1 MKLRIQAL
9 AGSATLAALFAC
21 GGGSTP
27 NMVYVGNVKATP
39 KDKNCSMRII
49 DKESEIGRPYE
60 KLCIINPPPAKTV
73 DDSRQELRL
82 AGCLCGADA
91 VVIADVQ
98 AKEMKAAVTG
108 WAIRFVDA
116 NVPASTPAP
125 APKQ

>member
-1 MKLRIQAL
+1 MKLRIKVL
-9 AGSATLAALFAC
+9 AGSAALAVLFAC

-49 DKESEIGRPYE
+49 EKESEIGKAYE
-60 KLCIINPPPAKTV
+60 KLCIINPEPAKTV

-98 AKEMKAAVTG
+98 AKDRKAAVTG

-116 NVPASTPAP
+116 NVPA
-125 APKQ
+125 PKQ